1 MHLRISKKIL
11 IYLLIFFLVGTLN
24 NKKISNFTFPKID
37 KIEIVGLTEFENNS
51 LSQDLYMLRN
61 LNIFFLEK
69 NQISEI
75 IKSNK
80 IIEKFSIFKNYPSNL
95 IIKIKKTKLLAYT
108 KKNNS
113 VYYLASNGNLIET
126 NDNQINLPYIFGNVE
141 IEEFLKFKKIIDNSS
156 FNYNDINN
164 LYYFKS
170 KRWDIE
176 TKKNLII
183 KLPIKNLE
191 SSFEILLKIF
201 QEDKFMNF
209 NIIDLRQNNQVILN
223 E

>member
-95 IIKIKKTKLLAYT
+95 IIKIKKTKLLEYT

-113 VYYLASNGNLIET
+113 VYYLASNGNLI
-126 NDNQINLPYIFGNVE
+126 
-141 IEEFLKFKKIIDNSS
+141 
-156 FNYNDINN
+156 
-164 LYYFKS
+164 
-170 KRWDIE
+170 
-176 TKKNLII
+176 
-183 KLPIKNLE
+183 
-191 SSFEILLKIF
+191 
-201 QEDKFMNF
+201 
-209 NIIDLRQNNQVILN
+209 
-223 E
+223 